1 MKTLKKLKLRKNFA
15 NNKSGATVTKAT
27 SGILNKNAIL
37 DQSDETY
44 LILPDCSKSARSE
57 QVSNVSAGE
66 TTEYLVINL
75 SDDVEVDYIVISNN
89 EDFSANLEEVIIFG
103 ASDFPPPDNK
113 WINVG
118 SIKPY

>member
-1 MKTLKKLKLRKNFA
+1 LKKLKQRKNFA
-15 NNKSGATVTKAT
+15 NSKSGATVTQAT

-44 LILPDCSKSARSE
+44 LILPDCSKADKKE
-57 QVSNVSAGE
+57 VSAVSREATE

-89 EDFSANLEEVIIFG
+89 EDFSANPEEVNIFG

-118 SIKPY
+118 SVKLKN